1 MLIGWAPF
9 LEPIWLFLSLFFHNS
24 IIVFYFCFYDGLH
37 MMCERITIWIPLP
50 LANAIVVPLYFVDVL
65 KQVWDLSDQDNDGML
80 SLREFCIALYLMERN
95 RAGTP
100 LPPSL
105 PDSLKFD
112 ETLLRAT
119 GLPSTAYNAPSWQPN
134 QGNSCIGCQISVT
147 WYNCSPSWTMHTV
160 SSLLDLQL
168 IRYLMLG

>member
-1 MLIGWAPF
+1 M
-9 LEPIWLFLSLFFHNS
+9 
-24 IIVFYFCFYDGLH
+24 
-37 MMCERITIWIPLP
+37 PLP
-50 LANAIVVPLYFVDVL
+50 LANAIVVHLYFADVL

-80 SLREFCIALYLMERN
+80 SLREFCIALYLMERH

-119 GLPSTAYNAPSWQPN
+119 GLPSTAYSAPSWQQN
-134 QGNSCIGCQISVT
+134 QGNSCIVWLITVT
-147 WYNCSPSWTMHTV
+147 
-160 SSLLDLQL
+160 
-168 IRYLMLG
+168 